1 MDAAHMDGTL
11 DNTLDENGRVS
22 GLEEGEEGEE
32 CGDNGGL
39 QEPLLDSSELRIE
52 QSLECGL
59 DE

>member
-1 MDAAHMDGTL
+1 MDGTL